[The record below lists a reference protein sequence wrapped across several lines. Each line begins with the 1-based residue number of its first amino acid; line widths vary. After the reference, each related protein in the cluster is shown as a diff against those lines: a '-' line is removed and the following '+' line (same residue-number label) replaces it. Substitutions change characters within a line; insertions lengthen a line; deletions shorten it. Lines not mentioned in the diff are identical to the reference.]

1 LEIYFFNYASEILEV
16 IVTIPKSMFEIKCT
30 ECGENATVPFKPT
43 VGKPVYCKTCFSKHM
58 FKQSESAKASNLNQK
73 QAWAR
78 RRDNGQAKKNDVH
91 HSVFHWSYNTPKN
104 EAV

>member
-1 LEIYFFNYASEILEV
+1 LEIYFFNYASDEVEV
-16 IVTIPKSMFEIKCT
+16 IVTIQKSMFEIKCT
-30 ECGENATVPFKPT
+30 DCGENATVPFKPT

-91 HSVFHWSYNTPKN
+91 HNVFHWSYNTPKK